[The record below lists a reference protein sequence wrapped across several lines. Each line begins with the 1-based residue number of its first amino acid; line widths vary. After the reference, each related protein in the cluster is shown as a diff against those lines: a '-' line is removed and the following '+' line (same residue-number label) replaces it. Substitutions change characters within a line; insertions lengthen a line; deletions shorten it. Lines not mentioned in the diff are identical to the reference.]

1 MLHSG
6 RVHGLSEAVSA
17 VLRQPECLELVL
29 VVNDGPSVAIEGL
42 DGLPSVDPRLRIVDI
57 NYAAQVEVASAAPSF
72 LHGTFFCILYDFDV
86 ILPGSLGR
94 AVHALAA
101 HPDWLMVCGDRE
113 ESDPATGLIHHRLAC
128 PGLRGLQTSSW
139 DRQIPFPAA
148 VFRRSLAV
156 MLGFINASRCQLW
169 DYEFFNSAF
178 IAFPRRIGYVP
189 HLQTRTCLHHPSIDD
204 ENRSPHP
211 VEPIASLRDALHLDL
226 AMSPAQP
233 LAEYLAGGFQMPYLL
248 PVRLLQAEHPEL
260 LLDAPCLPLRPH
272 HRLQQAE
279 HQFRGI
285 YPLLQASSPPASLV
299 PFVERPFGVNLIG
312 HAYEVFGIG
321 EDIRMTA
328 SALQSAGVPCA
339 VIYQPAANGSSCT
352 ERSLEPLLCSDPSG
366 GPYAFNLV
374 CMSAPSQAR
383 WLLQAGLDGLRERV
397 TLTAWPWETQQWPNA
412 WLSLFEVAD
421 ELWPSSSFTAEALQ
435 APAAAAALPLQ
446 VMPMAAEIRDPDRF
460 CSPVARCSARA
471 RYELPANVVLF
482 GYSFDLNSSAIR
494 KNPIGALEAF
504 QLAFPLP
511 DLPASFG
518 REINSHPLSNQVA
531 LMIKAFP
538 PQAPSPEWDWLQLRA
553 AEDSRVHLV
562 VATLERD
569 ELLALFGSCDVFL
582 SLHRSE
588 GFGRGIAEAL
598 QLGLDVISTDYGGN
612 VDFCTGPLAHPVRFQ
627 TVPIP
632 RGAYPFADGHHWA
645 EPDLEH
651 AAALM
656 QEVAARRRTLDL
668 DPASAFADPSRSAEV
683 LAAYRE
689 RFSYATAG
697 MRYKARLEELWSQRH
712 ALATQLKWKVDTFI

>member
-1 MLHSG
+1 
-6 RVHGLSEAVSA
+6 
-17 VLRQPECLELVL
+17 
-29 VVNDGPSVAIEGL
+29 
-42 DGLPSVDPRLRIVDI
+42 
-57 NYAAQVEVASAAPSF
+57 
-72 LHGTFFCILYDFDV
+72 
-86 ILPGSLGR
+86 
-94 AVHALAA
+94 
-101 HPDWLMVCGDRE
+101 
-113 ESDPATGLIHHRLAC
+113 
-128 PGLRGLQTSSW
+128 
-139 DRQIPFPAA
+139 
-148 VFRRSLAV
+148 
-156 MLGFINASRCQLW
+156 
-169 DYEFFNSAF
+169 
-178 IAFPRRIGYVP
+178 
-189 HLQTRTCLHHPSIDD
+189 
-204 ENRSPHP
+204 
-211 VEPIASLRDALHLDL
+211 
-226 AMSPAQP
+226 
-233 LAEYLAGGFQMPYLL
+233 
-248 PVRLLQAEHPEL
+248 
-260 LLDAPCLPLRPH
+260 
-272 HRLQQAE
+272 
-279 HQFRGI
+279 
-285 YPLLQASSPPASLV
+285 
-299 PFVERPFGVNLIG
+299 
-312 HAYEVFGIG
+312 
-321 EDIRMTA
+321 
-328 SALQSAGVPCA
+328 
-339 VIYQPAANGSSCT
+339 
-352 ERSLEPLLCSDPSG
+352 
-366 GPYAFNLV
+366 
-374 CMSAPSQAR
+374 
-383 WLLQAGLDGLRERV
+383 
-397 TLTAWPWETQQWPNA
+397 
-412 WLSLFEVAD
+412 
-421 ELWPSSSFTAEALQ
+421 
-435 APAAAAALPLQ
+435 LPLQ

-511 DLPASFG
+511 ELPASFG
-518 REINSHPLSNQVA
+518 LEINSHPLSNQVA

-569 ELLALFGSCDVFL
+569 ELLALFGCCDVFL